1 MTETEMK
8 SQGRRKLADAF
19 MKDALREA
27 TPWRSRAD
35 LAFEALY
42 LYALS
47 SLGTNADDY
56 EHPDAQALIAAALK
70 LSLTLAQI
78 APALAYIT
86 DRYDPAIQDNGH
98 DYRVLIPIA
107 KLFETGNWPATQL
120 GAIGQ
125 SLGTR

>member
-8 SQGRRKLADAF
+8 AQGRRKLADAF

-47 SLGTNADDY
+47 SLGANADDY
-56 EHPDAQALIAAALK
+56 EHPDAQALSAAALK
-70 LSLTLAQI
+70 LGLTLEQI
-78 APALAYIT
+78 APALTYLAH
-86 DRYDPAIQDNGH
+86 RYDPAIPDNGH
-98 DYRVLIPIA
+98 DYRLLIAIA
-107 KLFETGNWPATQL
+107 KLFESGH
-120 GAIGQ
+120 
-125 SLGTR
+125 